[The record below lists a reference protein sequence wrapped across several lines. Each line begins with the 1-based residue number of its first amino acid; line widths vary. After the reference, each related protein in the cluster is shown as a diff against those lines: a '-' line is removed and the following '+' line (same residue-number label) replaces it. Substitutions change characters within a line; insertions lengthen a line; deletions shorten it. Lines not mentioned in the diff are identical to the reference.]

1 MKIAEGCNHP
11 CTFCIIPQIR
21 GRHRSR
27 TVESVAAEARAL
39 AKEVAAVITNQ
50 SVHSL
55 GLTEGKVAY
64 AIVKA
69 STILIG
75 VD

>member
-1 MKIAEGCNHP
+1 MRVSARNQLKGMVSKITPGPINAEVILTLDGG
-11 CTFCIIPQIR
+11 QQ
-21 GRHRSR
+21 
-27 TVESVAAEARAL
+27 
-39 AKEVAAVITNQ
+39 VAAVITNQ